1 MKKRILSAILAALL
15 LLSATACSTAGNS
28 SDPGEGTQTQGS
40 ETDTAFFPDV
50 EKADYEGAT
59 FLMTGEYSGESWWFA
74 EEYLTSGSVGVLN
87 NTLYETNTM
96 VEQHLNVTLAYEQGG
111 DLYNRL
117 SPVLLS
123 GDDIYQL
130 AICHTGFYTAKFVTS
145 RFALDLYELED
156 LDLDQ
161 FYWDREIIDEL
172 SIKNH
177 AYIGFGDLSCP
188 YFYVLYCNKDMLAD
202 VGVDVPY
209 NEVRNGTWTLD
220 KFISMT
226 TGLYQDDGDG
236 QRNNKDIYGFSA
248 AWAGIHS
255 GFFHGCDLVV
265 LSKNTDN
272 EFELSFYN
280 ERFVDMFDTLYDW
293 TTDESVW
300 VWDAV
305 ASDSSIVHFGN
316 GQSYFTGHSL
326 GTSYLSSELDVGILP
341 MPKYDAAQENYCH
354 VNEGTPLIVPYT
366 VRNKEMVGQVMELM
380 AYYAGTT
387 VLEKYYDEVLQLR
400 VSDAPDDREMVE
412 LVFNTSVFDPGIP
425 FSDES
430 PALWNLAHAMY
441 HCVAGKNRN
450 ISSFYQSN
458 YKAVNKWLKTMM
470 KKMPD

>member
-1 MKKRILSAILAALL
+1 
-15 LLSATACSTAGNS
+15 
-28 SDPGEGTQTQGS
+28 
-40 ETDTAFFPDV
+40 
-50 EKADYEGAT
+50 
-59 FLMTGEYSGESWWFA
+59 
-74 EEYLTSGSVGVLN
+74 
-87 NTLYETNTM
+87 
-96 VEQHLNVTLAYEQGG
+96 
-111 DLYNRL
+111 
-117 SPVLLS
+117 
-123 GDDIYQL
+123 
-130 AICHTGFYTAKFVTS
+130 
-145 RFALDLYELED
+145 
-156 LDLDQ
+156 
-161 FYWDREIIDEL
+161 
-172 SIKNH
+172 
-177 AYIGFGDLSCP
+177 
-188 YFYVLYCNKDMLAD
+188 
-202 VGVDVPY
+202 VPY

-226 TGLYQDDGDG
+226 AGLYQDDGDG
-236 QRNNKDIYGFSA
+236 QRNNKDVYGFSA

-305 ASDSSIVHFGN
+305 ASDSGIVHFGN

-412 LVFNTSVFDPGIP
+412 LVFSTSVFDPGIP

>member
-1 MKKRILSAILAALL
+1 
-15 LLSATACSTAGNS
+15 
-28 SDPGEGTQTQGS
+28 
-40 ETDTAFFPDV
+40 
-50 EKADYEGAT
+50 
-59 FLMTGEYSGESWWFA
+59 
-74 EEYLTSGSVGVLN
+74 
-87 NTLYETNTM
+87 
-96 VEQHLNVTLAYEQGG
+96 
-111 DLYNRL
+111 
-117 SPVLLS
+117 
-123 GDDIYQL
+123 
-130 AICHTGFYTAKFVTS
+130 
-145 RFALDLYELED
+145 
-156 LDLDQ
+156 
-161 FYWDREIIDEL
+161 
-172 SIKNH
+172 
-177 AYIGFGDLSCP
+177 
-188 YFYVLYCNKDMLAD
+188 MLAD

-412 LVFNTSVFDPGIP
+412 LVFSTSVFDPGIP